1 MSERSFEILLYDITA
16 RTVLCIMEVNNW
28 TKNYAFEKFTH
39 SVVYSYLERE
49 KQKYGIIVL

>member
-28 TKNYAFEKFTH
+28 KKLCF
-39 SVVYSYLERE
+39 
-49 KQKYGIIVL
+49 